1 MIYFQCDY
9 AEGGHPSILKRLAET
24 NLEQTPG
31 YMTDVYCENA
41 RKLIREAVGRS
52 DADVHFIAGGTQT
65 NLIVISSVLRPYQGV
80 ISVCEGHV
88 AGHETGAIEATGH
101 KVLAIEG
108 KDGKLI
114 AGKVDK
120 YIVDHYKSDSF
131 EHTVQPGMV
140 YISFP
145 TESGT
150 IYTKDELKALKD
162 VTRKWG
168 IPLFI
173 DGARLG
179 YGLASPDCDISLKE
193 IAEIADVFYIGGT
206 KCGAL
211 FGEALVINWEPLKKD
226 FRYNI
231 KQRGA
236 MFAKGRL
243 LGIQFETLFTD
254 DLYFKITKHAV
265 DQAMLIRQA
274 FEEKGIS
281 MFGTSTTNQQFPI
294 LTKEQKAVL
303 DKDFVSEIWGET
315 EDGRIITRY
324 CTSWASTDENVAKLI
339 KAIKSL

>member
-9 AEGGHPSILKRLAET
+9 AEGAHPSILKRLVET

-31 YMTDVYCENA
+31 YMTDDHCMNA
-41 RKLIREAVGRS
+41 RRLIKEAVGS
-52 DADVHFIAGGTQT
+52 NDPDVHFVSGGTQA

-80 ISVCEGHV
+80 ISVREGHV

-120 YIVDHYKSDSF
+120 YIVDHYESDSF

-150 IYTKDELKALKD
+150 IYTKDELKALKA

-168 IPLFI
+168 IPLFV

-179 YGLASPDCDISLKE
+179 YGLASPDCDITLKE
-193 IAEIADVFYIGGT
+193 LAEIADVFYIGGT

-211 FGEALVINWEPLKKD
+211 FGEAIVINWEPLKKD

-265 DQAMLIRQA
+265 DQAMRIRKA
-274 FEEKGIS
+274 FQEKGIR

-294 LTKEQKAVL
+294 LTKEQKAEL

-315 EDGRIITRY
+315 DDGGIITRF
-324 CTSWASTDENVAKLI
+324 CTSWASTDENVDKLI
-339 KAIKSL
+339 DAIKSL

>member
-9 AEGGHPSILKRLAET
+9 AEGGHPSILKRLVET

-31 YMTDVYCENA
+31 YMTDEYCDKA
-41 RKLIREAVGRS
+41 RKLIKKAIGRD

-80 ISVCEGHV
+80 ISVSEGHV

-101 KVLAIEG
+101 KVLAIAG
-108 KDGKLI
+108 KDGKLR
-114 AGKVDK
+114 AEDVDK
-120 YIVDHYKSDSF
+120 YICAHYENASF
-131 EHTVQPGMV
+131 EHTVQPAMV

-150 IYTKDELKALKD
+150 IYTKAELEALKA
-162 VTRKWG
+162 VTKKWN
-168 IPLFI
+168 IPLFV

-179 YGLASPDCDISLKE
+179 YGLASPDCE
-193 IAEIADVFYIGGT
+193 ITIKDMADIADVFYIGGT

-211 FGEALVINWEPLKKD
+211 FGEALVINWEPMKKD

-243 LGIQFETLFTD
+243 LGLQFETLFTD
-254 DLYFKITKHAV
+254 DLYFKITRHAV
-265 DQAMLIRQA
+265 EQAMQIRKA
-274 FEEKGIS
+274 FQDKGVE
-281 MFGTSTTNQQFPI
+281 MFGTSSTNQQFPI

-303 DKDFVSEIWGET
+303 DRDFVSEVWGET
-315 EDGRIITRY
+315 EDGKIITRY
-324 CTSWASTDENVAKLI
+324 CTSWASKDENVKKLI
-339 KAIKSL
+339 ESINSL